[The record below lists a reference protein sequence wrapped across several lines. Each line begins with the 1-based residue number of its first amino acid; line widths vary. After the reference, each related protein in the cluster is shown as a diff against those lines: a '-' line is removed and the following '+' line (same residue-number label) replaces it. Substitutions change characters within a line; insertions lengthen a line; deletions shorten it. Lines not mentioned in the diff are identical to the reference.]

1 MLKLAGEFE
10 LGREKVE
17 FLIYNPGLKNT
28 GDLEAGTNTIT
39 PTSEASGTGNADY
52 SCALTLPKPDDV
64 RLVVKRI
71 CSRLS
76 VNIAGLGTA
85 THVYCRVYVDAQ
97 DADHRLFDEDWTS
110 TGAKLDAVDTHSGSK
125 STIFNLLKDGQSHTF
140 YFFFW
145 ADVADQATVDAVQ
158 LWEGVG
164 SCSTSWQNPEY
175 LSLTHTGLVMP
186 MVRQLKGAGTGSISG
201 QEYMGTTFPTP
212 AGTGNLKSFTD
223 TLRPEGV
230 RLVYGGWCVSTFGT
244 VATDILYL
252 VGASFV
258 LRSEQ

>member
-10 LGREKVE
+10 IGREKIE
-17 FLIYNPGLKNT
+17 FLSYNPDKQDS

-52 SCALTLPKPDDV
+52 SCALTLPNPDDV

-110 TGAKLDAVDTHSGSK
+110 AGAKLDAVDTHSSSK

-145 ADVADQATVDAVQ
+145 ADVADQATVDVVQ
-158 LWEGVG
+158 LWEAVG
-164 SCSTSWQNPEY
+164 SSETGWSGAHT
-175 LSLTHTGLVMP
+175 LTVTHTGLITPVAGISR
-186 MVRQLKGAGTGSISG
+186 VGTGTQKHVIGIGSTCNSETLFSDGGDRLFIKSAFLASDGFWLSI
-201 QEYMGTTFPTP
+201 Y
-212 AGTGNLKSFTD
+212 
-223 TLRPEGV
+223 
-230 RLVYGGWCVSTFGT
+230 GT
-244 VATDILYL
+244 VATDLNYL
-252 VGASFV
+252 NNCGFV